1 MAAGDNS
8 FTVGRADPSATPT
21 ALTDVEFGFRQ
32 GYVFEMIELSEPQRS
47 IETFVFP
54 IAPRVYRLSEPNAAT
69 LTPSQGNSVVTEEF
83 GAIIREIEIE
93 GTFGLTAKRA
103 SGYEGAQGS
112 GNPIS
117 GNEHFRL
124 FRNFFRRYFD
134 LKQDPVQGPRTQMR
148 FHSMREDDHWIVV
161 PRVFDTPRDAKT
173 TRVHYDYRVTLAA
186 IGVVDDVLA
195 PRTVSNDT
203 NAFTNALR
211 DISEGLNDARGF
223 FSDANA
229 FLVNDVQRGVFGN
242 LQAVLLNAGSVINAV
257 SNFLRT
263 GAGFI
268 NIPFQ
273 FAANVCAQIEQL
285 ADDLEQ
291 TALSPLD
298 EIANAA
304 RNMRKMEASFNRILA
319 WPDRFEQNW
328 NNRVRAIEN
337 AFAGER
343 RISQRDLLDGTA
355 GATSGTR
362 TRVAY
367 GSEGRA
373 GLDLGGYTS
382 VISVRVDRTDTL
394 AGLASRYDV
403 PPILII
409 VINDLAPPYF
419 TEAGG
424 AGTLGPGDEVLIP
437 VADAGDRDTGA
448 VVGSGYLPADVI
460 LYGRDLAIDM
470 EHYERTGKF
479 DLKVADSH
487 GSLDAEL
494 VEGVPNVV
502 QGTLITVET
511 ERGTTIYLPDIGI
524 RRSVGKKGTLNQ
536 VVLAALNFREAILA
550 DPRIEAIDA
559 SEIVL
564 DGDVLSQNMTA
575 RLVSRRNA
583 VSLVRPIGR
592 AAGGTT

>member
-1 MAAGDNS
+1 MAAGDDT

-21 ALTDVEFGFRQ
+21 SLTDVEFGFRQ
-32 GYVFEMIELSEPQRS
+32 GYVFELIELSEPQRT

-54 IAPRVYRLSEPNAAT
+54 LAPRVYRLSEPNAAS
-69 LTPSQGNSVVTEEF
+69 LTPAQGNAVVVEEY
-83 GAIIREIEIE
+83 GAIIREIELE
-93 GTFGLTAKRA
+93 GTFGLSEKRA
-103 SGYEGAQGS
+103 SGYEGAQG
-112 GNPIS
+112 GGRPIS

-124 FRNFFRRYFD
+124 FRNFFRRYYER
-134 LKQDPVQGPRTQMR
+134 KQDPIEGPRTQMR
-148 FHSMREDDHWIVV
+148 FHSLREDDHWIVV
-161 PRVFDTPRDAKT
+161 PRTFDTPRDSKT

-195 PRTVSNDT
+195 PRTVSSDT
-203 NAFTNALR
+203 NAFSDALR
-211 DISEGLNDARGF
+211 DISRGLNDARGF
-223 FSDANA
+223 FADANA
-229 FLVNDVQRGVFGN
+229 FLVRDVQRGVFGN

-298 EIANAA
+298 ETANAA
-304 RNMRKMEASFNRILA
+304 RNLRKMEASFNRILS

-328 NNRVRAIEN
+328 NNRVRAIEA

-343 RISQRDLLDGTA
+343 RITQRDLINGTA
-355 GATSGTR
+355 GATPGTR

-367 GSEGRA
+367 GSEGEA
-373 GLDLGGYTS
+373 GIDLGRYTS
-382 VISVRVDRTDTL
+382 VISVTVDRTDTL
-394 AGLASRYDV
+394 AGLAARYDV
-403 PPILII
+403 PPELII
-409 VINDLAPPYF
+409 VINDLAAPYF

-460 LYGRDLAIDM
+460 LYGRDLALDM
-470 EHYERTGKF
+470 DLYDRTGIF
-479 DLKVADSH
+479 DLKVDTAH
-487 GSLDAEL
+487 GAFDAEL
-494 VEGVPNVV
+494 VEGIPCVV
-502 QGTLITVET
+502 QGVLIIVET
-511 ERGTTIYLPDIGI
+511 ERGSTVFLPDIGI
-524 RRSVGKKGTLNQ
+524 RRSVGVKGTLNS
-536 VVLAALNFREAILA
+536 VILASLNFREAILS
-550 DPRIEAIDA
+550 DPRIDAIES
-559 SEIVL
+559 SEVVL
-564 DGDVLSQNMTA
+564 DGDVLSQDMSA
-575 RLVSRRNA
+575 RLISRRNA

-592 AAGGTT
+592 AAGGS